1 MTKKEIE
8 IINPEKI
15 LPWIGGPYMAAGILV
30 GAILLIGF
38 TPNLLFVNYYFEALF
53 LYLFCLSYKNRYKA
67 YKAEPNL
74 KITAYFWIELAI
86 HSLFIIAATVQSALN
101 VWIFISEEGLTYR
114 HGYFFITFIIVIL
127 HIVYFCID
135 YYATEKAAVV
145 RYCNR
150 TKKRK

>member
-8 IINPEKI
+8 IKNPEKV

-38 TPNLLFVNYYFEALF
+38 TPNLLFVNYFFEALF

-74 KITAYFWIELAI
+74 KITAYFWIELAT

-101 VWIFISEEGLTYR
+101 VWISISEEGLTYR

>member
-8 IINPEKI
+8 IKNPEKV

-38 TPNLLFVNYYFEALF
+38 TPNLLFVNYFFEALF

-101 VWIFISEEGLTYR
+101 VWISISEEGLTYR
-114 HGYFFITFIIVIL
+114 HEYFFVTLIIVIL

-150 TKKRK
+150 TRKSK